1 MLYCC
6 NDKILRPIA
15 RLANLSPR
23 TSRRLHFPALMSLS
37 ETGQGDRIMRN
48 GFGGDALCAIL
59 GIIVAII
66 CFYLVCFDKRFRF
79 VWGGPLLLLCA
90 SVVSFGIWDASYWGR
105 WGEECL
111 GLDVIISC
119 DNYHFLYTLGWW
131 LYCIAI
137 LLFIA
142 VGWVRIVVAI
152 VSAFAGWRR

>member
-1 MLYCC
+1 MRG
-6 NDKILRPIA
+6 DFGVTS
-15 RLANLSPR
+15 LA
-23 TSRRLHFPALMSLS
+23 
-37 ETGQGDRIMRN
+37 I
-48 GFGGDALCAIL
+48 IL
-59 GIIVAII
+59 GIIMAVISLN
-66 CFYLVCFDKRFRF
+66 FVFFDKRFRLLWAGCF
-79 VWGGPLLLLCA
+79 VSLCA
-90 SVVSFGIWDASYWGR
+90 CLMSFLSWEASYWER

-142 VGWVRIVVAI
+142 VGWVRIVVAV